1 MLFQC
6 RDGHPV
12 QRHHHDPRAMAWEI
26 FVTSD
31 SRRRGAGS
39 RIAADDDAP
48 VPEPPVGS
56 RRFWAGLQS
65 LVGRVRNL
73 V

>member
-1 MLFQC
+1 MLPKC
-6 RDGHPV
+6 RDGLPV

-31 SRRRGAGS
+31 SRRKAARG
-39 RIAADDDAP
+39 RAAEGPA
-48 VPEPPVGS
+48 EPNAARPS
-56 RRFWAGLQS
+56 RFWAGLQS

-73 V
+73 M

>member
-1 MLFQC
+1 MLPQC

-31 SRRRGAGS
+31 SRRRGAG
-39 RIAADDDAP
+39 RRLIADEEAA
-48 VPEPPVGS
+48 PEPIVRR
-56 RRFWAGLQS
+56 RRFWEGLQS